1 MGNLYRQSYF
11 FWVISKVVLTI
22 LLLMS
27 TLSILAAGRLSFD
40 EPVVNL
46 LILLEAILLGITV
59 FQDFSNKPNNL
70 KIITGTILILFGTG
84 LFIFLLTVSEGS
96 QSSIYILGYPL
107 SIWMALIGIF
117 EVLKIKKAVD
127 GDI

>member
-40 EPVVNL
+40 ELVVNL